1 MKVKNIDDYKRKY
14 LERGDKGIS
23 KIAEAL
29 KITKQFNQK
38 SNNSSVIVDP
48 C

>member
-1 MKVKNIDDYKRKY
+1 MKLKNIDDYKRRY

-23 KIAEAL
+23 KMAETL
-29 KITKQFNQK
+29 KITSEQDEE
-38 SNNSSVIVDP
+38 SNYSSVIVDP